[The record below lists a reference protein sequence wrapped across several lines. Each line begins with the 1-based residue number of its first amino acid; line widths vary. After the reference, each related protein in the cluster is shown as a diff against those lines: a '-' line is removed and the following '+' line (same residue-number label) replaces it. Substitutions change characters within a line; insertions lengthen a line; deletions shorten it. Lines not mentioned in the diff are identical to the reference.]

1 MAKLTLPDA
10 KARMTR
16 ARDLARK
23 ADPLLAAL
31 FDRFYAETLM
41 SARGARAEAACTMFV
56 HMAIAEVMAARKSWA
71 AGRVGGLT
79 A

>member
-1 MAKLTLPDA
+1 MIWH
-10 KARMTR
+10 ARPTR
-16 ARDLARK
+16 SWARF
-23 ADPLLAAL
+23 
-31 FDRFYAETLM
+31 FDRLYAETLM

-56 HMAIAEVMAARKSWA
+56 HMAIALEVMAARKSWA